1 MMAAAAI
8 VRMGTHWLRVLD
20 SSQGWL
26 ARDHIAQTMRLAA
39 QSPATWTLAARLAL
53 RLHPVMMRAG
63 LYAMWARDLSSV
75 LAHPPSDQALALE
88 VRAALG
94 ATLIAGAQ
102 WEEAREHLT
111 QVQRAYRQHGNWL
124 GGGQATSDGLSTS
137 VINDATTNHKS
148 LSFDHYHWLKVAQA
162 EYDLAALAWNRGE
175 WRRSVWLARTAI
187 RRVVRQATRDAA
199 ARHLYSRALDLIGLA
214 LWRMETPRRALRY
227 LQRALALRAPE
238 DQRGV
243 GHVHHH
249 LMLVYTALG
258 DAEAALEHAAQA
270 RALFEACAD
279 REGLAYVWSDVS
291 DVYRL
296 QNDVARA
303 REALARAYALWREL
317 QDPAGLAD
325 FYRHLGLVETL
336 AGEYATAR
344 AHLAYA
350 RQLWSTIG
358 EPREVARCDEALH
371 AMEEK

>member
-124 GGGQATSDGLSTS
+124 
-137 VINDATTNHKS
+137 
-148 LSFDHYHWLKVAQA
+148 KVAQA
-162 EYDLAALAWNRGE
+162 EYDLATLAWNRGE

-371 AMEEK
+371 AITDSFDCASPAKKEIAIHDE